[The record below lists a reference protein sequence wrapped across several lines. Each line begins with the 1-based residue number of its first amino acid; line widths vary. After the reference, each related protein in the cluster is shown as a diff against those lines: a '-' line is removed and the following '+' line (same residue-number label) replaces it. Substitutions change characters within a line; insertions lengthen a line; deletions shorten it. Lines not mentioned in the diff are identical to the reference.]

1 MITGLKFAKRLVAV
15 AVIPFALAIAGCS
28 ADDVQLNGK
37 IFDAVGLNSIGQKS
51 AEPKMVERAPLVM
64 PPSLDR
70 VPEPG
75 QPADAAANDVTA
87 MVDDPDKKA
96 KTNRA
101 ELEKQQAE
109 YCKTNYEMAKARGDD
124 NADLATGPLGP
135 CRASVLSAIQIWN
148 KGDDAD
154 EE

>member
-1 MITGLKFAKRLVAV
+1 MISGLKFARRLAGV

-37 IFDAVGLNSIGQKS
+37 IFDAVGLNSIGKKS
-51 AEPKMVERAPLVM
+51 AEPKMADRAPLVM

-75 QPADAAANDVTA
+75 RPADAAANDVTA
-87 MVDDPDKKA
+87 LVDDPDRKA

-109 YCKTNYEMAKARGDD
+109 YCKTNYELAKARGDD

-135 CRASVLSAIQIWN
+135 CRASVLSAIQQWN

>member
-1 MITGLKFAKRLVAV
+1 MQG
-15 AVIPFALAIAGCS
+15 
-28 ADDVQLNGK
+28 
-37 IFDAVGLNSIGQKS
+37 
-51 AEPKMVERAPLVM
+51 
-64 PPSLDR
+64 LDR

-75 QPADAAANDVTA
+75 RPADAAANDVTA
-87 MVDDPDKKA
+87 LVDDPDRKA

-109 YCKTNYEMAKARGDD
+109 YCKTNYELAKARGDD

-135 CRASVLSAIQIWN
+135 CRASVLSAIQQWN